1 MIQRK
6 LLSIFIPI
14 VFLLTGCWDF
24 EMLENRIIITGIGVD
39 KLKEGYQVGTETIEF
54 QGGPSGQAAQVKPEF
69 IETTIPYQSIEIS
82 LHQLQDRLSGSP
94 FYPNIRI
101 LVIGKEQAEAGIAD
115 IISHFIRDPDM
126 RRVTHVIISDGKASD
141 VMRIKTQRERT
152 TSLYL
157 ESMVTRLKASGRA
170 IPMDIG
176 DISRGIHEE
185 KAVLVPVVAASP
197 THNEAKVIG
206 SAVLEKG
213 KMVGYLNQEETFTI
227 ALFKGE
233 MKSGSL
239 QRPCPKTGKGSIA
252 ADITAV
258 RSSVDPRI
266 VDGKLVIEGKLKV
279 TGSLAEYTCG
289 DERVNKRT
297 SLKKIESYL
306 TKETQKEV
314 NEKVNSMIHRGV
326 DLLDL
331 KTKLKR
337 NPAQWKRMKKDFPEL
352 LKKSEI
358 KLDVEVDLLLKG
370 TES

>member
-1 MIQRK
+1 MNQWK
-6 LLSIFIPI
+6 LLRIFIPI
-14 VFLLTGCWDF
+14 VFLLTGCWGF

-54 QGGPSGQAAQVKPEF
+54 QGGPSGQAAQVIPQF
-69 IETTIPYQSIEIS
+69 IETTIPYRSIEIP

-126 RRVTHVIISDGKASD
+126 RRVTQVIISDERASD
-141 VMRIKTQRERT
+141 VMKIKTKRERT

-157 ESMVTRLKASGRA
+157 ESMVKGLEASGRS
-170 IPMDIG
+170 IPVDIG
-176 DISRGIHEE
+176 DISRATHEE

-197 THNEAKVIG
+197 THNEAKVIR

-213 KMVGYLNQEETFTI
+213 KIIDYLNQEETFTI
-227 ALFKGE
+227 ALFKGK

-258 RSSVDPRI
+258 RSSVDPKI
-266 VDGKLVIEGKLKV
+266 VDGKLVIEGKLKM
-279 TGSLAEYTCG
+279 TGSLSEYTCG
-289 DERVNKRT
+289 DERVRGRT
-297 SLKKIESYL
+297 SLKKIGSYL
-306 TKETQKEV
+306 TKEAQKEV
-314 NEKVNSMIHRGV
+314 NEKVNSIIHRGV
-326 DLLDL
+326 DVLDL
-331 KTKLKR
+331 KTKLEK
-337 NPAQWKRMKKDFPEL
+337 NPAEWKNIKAEFPKL
-352 LKKSEI
+352 LKQAEVN
-358 KLDVEVDLLLKG
+358 LDVKVELLLKG